1 MYFNL
6 PKRMIN
12 ITKLVCVIGVVSVA
26 FSSCLQKD
34 VYDPANSGDKEE
46 GVTLDNY
53 FDFATTKNIQL
64 NIDYGKECPRAY
76 FEVYAENPLSYVAE
90 GGQIIKKAGVSHIAT
105 GFTDIQGRYIKP
117 ASFPTAV
124 SEVYIYSPDFG
135 VPTLYKTKVVG
146 SDVSA
151 KITFE
156 NALDV
161 TPVDSS
167 TRSAQTRSSL
177 KFITNV
183 IPNVLGTWNVNTGRP
198 NYLDASKKINVDA
211 TLKSYITTYF
221 PEGKN
226 NVGTNLVSDDADI
239 LIKEDA
245 NVVVNYFGGDTGA
258 QSVFAYYCYSENAS
272 IDEIRQAAKHAC
284 VIFPNAHKSSLGN
297 YSGVAVNLKY
307 INETG
312 SFPEEEPERIP
323 AGTKI
328 GFLIWNDGWRGVKAN
343 GNMFYSTKSLN
354 SDKISHTAIFAAK
367 NKAGDRVN
375 VITMED
381 WKNGENDY
389 NDVAFVISSNPIAA
403 IEVPD
408 VPNPGDRQGTE
419 KYSGVLGFE
428 DNWPEQ
434 GDYDLNDVVMKYQSS
449 VDYNIDNKVLNIID
463 KFTLAWTGANYKNS
477 FAYEVPF
484 DLSKASKV
492 TVNGSETSSY
502 SGNVITLFKDAKAEL
517 GVSNVNAEDMINQN
531 IQEKTYTV
539 SIQFNNPTL
548 DKSVVVAPYNPFIKV
563 FNSATEVHLTDHKPT
578 TGANNRFPSGADIS
592 RGDVDGTYFICK
604 DGFPFAI
611 HVDARLD
618 ASILNLDLKK
628 ENQRID
634 KTYPKFAEWAKTRDP
649 QIKWWK

>member
-1 MYFNL
+1 MCFNL
-6 PKRMIN
+6 PQRMIN
-12 ITKLVCVIGVVSVA
+12 IAKLACVIGVVSVA

-46 GVTLDNY
+46 VTLDNY

-161 TPVDSS
+161 TAVNSS
-167 TRSAQTRSSL
+167 TRSVQTRAAV
-177 KFITNV
+177 KFITDV
-183 IPNVLGTWNVNTGRP
+183 IPNVLGTWNANSGKP
-198 NYLDASKKINVDA
+198 DYLDASKKINVDA

-226 NVGTNLVSDDADI
+226 NVGPLVTDNADI

-245 NVVVNYFGGDTGA
+245 NVVINYFGGDTGA
-258 QSVFAYYCYSENAS
+258 KSVFAYYCYPKDAS
-272 IDEIRQAAKHAC
+272 IDEIRKATKHAC
-284 VIFPNAHKSSLGN
+284 VIFPNAHGNSLGY

-307 INETG
+307 ISKDG
-312 SFPEEEPERIP
+312 KFPQDDPERIP
-323 AGTKI
+323 ADTRI
-328 GFLIWNDGWRGVKAN
+328 GFLIWNNGWVNAKAN
-343 GNMFYSTKSLN
+343 GNMFYSTKALN
-354 SDKISHTAIFAAK
+354 SDGISHTAIFAAE
-367 NKAGDRVN
+367 NKAGERVN

-381 WKNGENDY
+381 WKSDKDY

-403 IEVPD
+403 IVVPGL
-408 VPNPGDRQGTE
+408 PNPDDRKGTE

-492 TVNGSETSSY
+492 TVNGSEASSY

-539 SIQFNNPTL
+539 SIQFDDPTL
-548 DKSVVVAPYNPFIKV
+548 DKSKVVAPYNPFIKV